1 MVPSGA
7 KAPGYGGSFG
17 TAEAVPLTR
26 HISTSGTNEA
36 VPLTEHAGVYGMVEG
51 VSLAERIDETAPDY
65 DGAIRELIFN
75 LTGIDV
81 TGAPADANF
90 FELGLD
96 SLSLTQISQ
105 SLQQKFKVK
114 ISFQDLMDELTTIG
128 DLSARVAELTAQA
141 SARAGAQV
149 VTSGAKAPY
158 YGNSFGTAKAVPL
171 TKHISSFGTGE
182 AVPLTKHVDETA
194 GGQENIASVPSI
206 GGSVAASFT
215 TTKSQ
220 AVAAAPVTDV
230 QKAGVK
236 QLAEEYNR
244 KTPTSKAH
252 VQQHRHVLADPRVV
266 AGFNPML
273 KELVYPLVV
282 ERAKGAYLWDTD
294 GNRYIDMLNGFG
306 CIYFG
311 HSPDFVLEEV
321 EKQMALG
328 FAIGPQTELAGEC
341 ALLMSE
347 MTGLE
352 RATFTNTGSEAVMA
366 AMRIARTVTGRSLI
380 AMFRGS
386 YHGMFD
392 EVLLQRG
399 GRGQSMPIAPGIP

>member
-1 MVPSGA
+1 MSEAAKPVEEPVAAPEAVADLVAESGA
-7 KAPGYGGSFG
+7 
-17 TAEAVPLTR
+17 T
-26 HISTSGTNEA
+26 TNYE
-36 VPLTEHAGVYGMVEG
+36 
-51 VSLAERIDETAPDY
+51 
-65 DGAIRELIFN
+65 GAIRELIFD

-128 DLSARVAELTAQA
+128 DLSARVAELAAQA

-149 VTSGAKAPY
+149 ATSGAKALY
-158 YGNSFGTAKAVPL
+158 YGNAIGTAETVPV
-171 TKHISSFGTGE
+171 TKR
-182 AVPLTKHVDETA
+182 VDERGSTES
-194 GGQENIASVPSI
+194 QENIASVPSI

-230 QKAGVK
+230 QRAGVK

-328 FAIGPQTELAGEC
+328 FAIGQQTELAGEC

-366 AMRIARTVTGRSLI
+366 AMRIARTVTGRNLI

-399 GRGQSMPIAPGIP
+399 GRGQSMPIAPARFVSTQFDQ